1 MPLGFVNAVG
11 ITRDYVIYT
20 NLPRL
25 LYLVHVIRLHER
37 IVPLM
42 SVITTRKADVF
53 NHRLSPAALLQCNLP
68 KKSKTENPKSCVS
81 YEIK

>member
-11 ITRDYVIYT
+11 ITRDYVIYS
-20 NLPRL
+20 NLPGL
-25 LYLVHVIRLHER
+25 LYLVHVIRLRER

-53 NHRLSPAALLQCNLP
+53 NHRLSPCCSVAA
-68 KKSKTENPKSCVS
+68 
-81 YEIK
+81 